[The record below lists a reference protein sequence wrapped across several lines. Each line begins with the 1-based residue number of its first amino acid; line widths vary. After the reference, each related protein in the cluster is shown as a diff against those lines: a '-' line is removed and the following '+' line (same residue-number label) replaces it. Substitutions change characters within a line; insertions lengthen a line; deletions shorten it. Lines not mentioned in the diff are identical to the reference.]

1 MAIQTILTILLYPK
15 VELAQSGDEGSGST
29 LEELRAQLEEEPLRY
44 YLLANLLT
52 YLLTYLL
59 THRQIKEAPL
69 RYAAKLEPTLPLLT
83 YLLTVAVL
91 IYYYGYT
98 Y

>member
-1 MAIQTILTILLYPK
+1 

-52 YLLTYLL
+52 YLLTYSL
-59 THRQIKEAPL
+59 TNKGGAATVRCEA
-69 RYAAKLEPTLPLLT
+69 RAHTASTDLLT
-83 YLLTVAVL
+83 YSGCVDLLL
-91 IYYYGYT
+91 WLHLLGMRRGLSSPRC
-98 Y
+98 